1 MLSVLLIHKEEQG
14 SAYSFHTVQT
24 REEAELEELM
34 SSLVTQTLFT
44 KTNTQRQRK
53 EERDSLCAFSIQI
66 HAVDVLCCCCC
77 INSKDADK
85 MELEG
90 KGRRA
95 EILPFLVV

>member
-1 MLSVLLIHKEEQG
+1 MLSALLIHKEEQG

-34 SSLVTQTLFT
+34 SSLGDRDTFYQN
-44 KTNTQRQRK
+44 KHSKR
-53 EERDSLCAFSIQI
+53 EERDTVCAFSIQI